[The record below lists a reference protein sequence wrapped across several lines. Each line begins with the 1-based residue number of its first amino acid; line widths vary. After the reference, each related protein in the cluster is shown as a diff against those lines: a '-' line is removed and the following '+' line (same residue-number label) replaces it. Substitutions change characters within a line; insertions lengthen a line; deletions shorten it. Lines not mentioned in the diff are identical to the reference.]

1 MSQRTKSLKKFREL
15 DAAASTKEEA
25 ELRSSIWKMKVQKG
39 TGQTTDPLKIGES
52 RRELARLL
60 TVRREREG
68 KAS

>member
-1 MSQRTKSLKKFREL
+1 
-15 DAAASTKEEA
+15 
-25 ELRSSIWKMKVQKG
+25 MKVQRG
-39 TGQTTDPLKIGES
+39 TGQATDPLKIGEA